1 MKILGLMISNALVAL
16 GGCIVCHEQRSY
28 NATMGTGQLVFGLAA
43 VIIGVSIMNFYAASP
58 VSRGLR
64 GVKGLKWLASP
75 AGTTAVILGS
85 VLYKMCI
92 QLAMSLGMPA
102 NMMKFITAA
111 LFLLVLV
118 VSGRK
123 GEAIINA

>member
-1 MKILGLMISNALVAL
+1 
-16 GGCIVCHEQRSY
+16 
-28 NATMGTGQLVFGLAA
+28 
-43 VIIGVSIMNFYAASP
+43 
-58 VSRGLR
+58 
-64 GVKGLKWLASP
+64 
-75 AGTTAVILGS
+75 
-85 VLYKMCI
+85 MCI